1 MKSHLLVSNK
11 DITFRP
17 TRPIHQAILPM
28 TKHDKPAPRKR
39 MTQAE
44 RTALSDQRMYDA
56 AMKLIG
62 QHGTHNTT
70 LKDVGELAG
79 YSRSLASYRF
89 GSKEALFGNLV
100 RFFNHKWVEELE
112 RFVGGRTGLAAFI
125 AALDAVEDFLIEQPE
140 YMKAMY
146 ILWYE
151 SITSHSE
158 VRERLAEQHEAYR
171 TDIVRWVREGIAEGF
186 IRPYVD
192 AEKLSVQF
200 CSFIFGTIYQW
211 LVKPEAIDI
220 GTAFSEYKQ
229 GVLAQITERRRA
241 PR

>member
-1 MKSHLLVSNK
+1 
-11 DITFRP
+11 
-17 TRPIHQAILPM
+17 M
-28 TKHDKPAPRKR
+28 TETDKPKAGPRKR

-62 QHGTHNTT
+62 EHGTHNTT
-70 LKDVGELAG
+70 LKEVGERAG
-79 YSRSLASYRF
+79 YSRGLASYRF

-100 RFFNHKWVEELE
+100 TFFNHKWVEELD

-125 AALDAVEDFLIEQPE
+125 AALDAVEDFLLEQPE

-151 SITSHSE
+151 SISSHSD

-171 TDIVRWVREGIAEGF
+171 SDVVRWVREGIAEGF
-186 IRPYVD
+186 IRPYINPERL
-192 AEKLSVQF
+192 AVQF

-211 LVKPEAIDI
+211 LVKPEAIDVK
-220 GTAFSEYKQ
+220 TAFSEYKQ
-229 GVLAQITERRRA
+229 GVLSLIIERRRT

>member
-1 MKSHLLVSNK
+1 
-11 DITFRP
+11 
-17 TRPIHQAILPM
+17 
-28 TKHDKPAPRKR
+28 

-56 AMKLIG
+56 AMTLIG
-62 QHGTHNTT
+62 RHGTHNTT
-70 LKDVGELAG
+70 LKEVGELAG
-79 YSRSLASYRF
+79 YSRGLASYRF

-100 RFFNHKWVEELE
+100 TFFNHKWVEELD

-125 AALDAVEDFLIEQPE
+125 AALDAVEDFLLEQPD

-171 TDIVRWVREGIAEGF
+171 TDIVRWVKEGIAEGF

-220 GTAFSEYKQ
+220 KVAFGEYKQ
-229 GVLAQITERRRA
+229 GVLALIVERRRA

>member
-1 MKSHLLVSNK
+1 
-11 DITFRP
+11 
-17 TRPIHQAILPM
+17 M
-28 TKHDKPAPRKR
+28 TETDKPKAGPRKR

-62 QHGTHNTT
+62 EHGTHNTT
-70 LKDVGELAG
+70 LKEVGERAG
-79 YSRSLASYRF
+79 YSRGLASYRF

-100 RFFNHKWVEELE
+100 TFFNHKWVEELD

-125 AALDAVEDFLIEQPE
+125 AALDAVEDFLLEQPE

-151 SITSHSE
+151 SISSHSE

-171 TDIVRWVREGIAEGF
+171 SDVVRWVREGIAEGF
-186 IRPYVD
+186 IRPYINPERL
-192 AEKLSVQF
+192 AVQF

-211 LVKPEAIDI
+211 LVKPEAIDVK
-220 GTAFSEYKQ
+220 TAFSEYKQ
-229 GVLAQITERRRA
+229 GVLSLIIERRRT

>member
-1 MKSHLLVSNK
+1 
-11 DITFRP
+11 
-17 TRPIHQAILPM
+17 M
-28 TKHDKPAPRKR
+28 TKQATASDDAETPAPRKR

-56 AMKLIG
+56 AMTLIG
-62 QHGTHNTT
+62 RHGTHHTT
-70 LKDVGELAG
+70 LKEVGELAG
-79 YSRSLASYRF
+79 YSRGLASYRF

-100 RFFNHKWVEELE
+100 TFFNHKWVEELD

-125 AALDAVEDFLIEQPE
+125 AALDAVEDFLLEQPE

-151 SITSHSE
+151 SITSHSD

-171 TDIVRWVREGIAEGF
+171 TDIVRWVTEGIAEGF
-186 IRPYVD
+186 IRPSVD
-192 AEKLSVQF
+192 PEKLSIQF

-211 LVKPEAIDI
+211 LVSPEAIDI
-220 GTAFSEYKQ
+220 KVAFGEYKQ
-229 GVLAQITERRRA
+229 GVLALIVERRRTA
-241 PR
+241 R